1 MKHSARF
8 TRLASCVKIGSLHPI
23 SEIVPVVQRIER
35 GFPKAKTAFLLE
47 FADDIRRAQIAP
59 PKCVN

>member
-47 FADDIRRAQIAP
+47 FADVSSTEQMTIFKR
-59 PKCVN
+59 VE